1 MERLIIEALKSAW
14 GNRNI
19 KFQVAV
25 QNGQLHIYVNHRRY
39 NRPDYLL
46 LSETVAAAI
55 ASLNLDS
62 VDRVRL
68 YCRPLG
74 QVAPDWQT
82 TVELFQARGNLDD
95 IDTIGTTEEQK
106 VLDNL
111 VTESYSNELEL
122 PQVSSATE
130 IDFSERKYDVAADP
144 NAITDLEI
152 HTTWKK
158 EFDSSEDDNAGDTGL
173 LYSSGLV
180 HDTYLQEEQLGTVPD
195 SIELAIEK
203 SDEPEPANDLAQYCF
218 VTNRKLLTS
227 DLIAPRKEI
236 TRLVKFFH
244 HLNGRNQFKLLPIL
258 EIYFQRGE
266 TSNLDDLSLAVQKWL
281 GQIKELNYDDQQILA
296 IWLSRYCYDS
306 AATLEEFKAIEA
318 GNSEKAK
325 TGKAGY
331 RSTEYS
337 FTLKTNRIKP
347 QKESKPPET
356 QSRQSSQ
363 AKKLLLPGAWILA
376 TIVLLVVALANNNFN
391 SIASDLNL
399 CRNTIGSPEYCRL
412 AVNLAGEK
420 AIARPP
426 QSLFSLTEVTE
437 TVATYGCQRYA
448 NLKAAITPD
457 LDPKKTPPI
466 FSFGEKIFSHLYVV
480 RVEQKNAQGDGNVNV
495 GCVYTTGGGQRSP
508 KLLAADVIPVN
519 WPSEPYQNGDN
530 NLSFGKYSV
539 AIDLGLYTIFAAWGI
554 AVASWMNLGIK
565 TNCSKTIYLAA
576 LVLGIMQLV
585 ASTIPVFSSIARV
598 ILPILAILA
607 INRTLD
613 DFKIAEKYG
622 GAAFAAGIF
631 TIVAV
636 QLILYGVC
644 LGLINSLM

>member
-195 SIELAIEK
+195 SIELAIKK

-244 HLNGRNQFKLLPIL
+244 HLNDRTQFKLLPIL
-258 EIYFQRGE
+258 EIYFRRGE

-281 GQIKELNYDDQQILA
+281 EQIKELNYDDQQMLA
-296 IWLSRYCYDS
+296 IWLSRYCYDPT
-306 AATLEEFKAIEA
+306 ATLEEFKAIEA
-318 GNSEKAK
+318 GNAEKVTTK
-325 TGKAGY
+325 KAGY

-337 FTLKTNRIKP
+337 FTPVKTNRIKP

-356 QSRQSSQ
+356 SSRLLSQ

-376 TIVLLVVALANNNFN
+376 TIVLLVVALSNNNLN
-391 SIASDLNL
+391 STASDLDL

-412 AVNLAGEK
+412 AVNLAGKK

-426 QSLFSLTEVTE
+426 QSLFPFTDVTE

-448 NLKAAITPD
+448 NLKAEITPD
-457 LDPKKTPPI
+457 LDPKKTPAI
-466 FSFGEKIFSHLYVV
+466 SSSGEKVFPHLYVV
-480 RVEQKNAQGDGNVNV
+480 RVEQKNAQREGNVNV

-508 KLLAADVIPVN
+508 KLLAADVIS
-519 WPSEPYQNGDN
+519 SEPYQNGDN
-530 NLSFGKYSV
+530 NFSFGKYSIP
-539 AIDLGLYTIFAAWGI
+539 IDLGLYTIFAAWGI
-554 AVASWMNLGIK
+554 AIASGMNLGIK
-565 TNCSKTIYLAA
+565 INRSTTIYLAA

-585 ASTIPVFSSIARV
+585 ASTVSVFSSIARV
-598 ILPILAILA
+598 VLPVLALFVM
-607 INRTLD
+607 NRSLD
-613 DFKIAEKYG
+613 DFKIAGKYG
-622 GAAFAAGIF
+622 AVAIAAGIF

-644 LGLINSLM
+644 LGLIRSSI